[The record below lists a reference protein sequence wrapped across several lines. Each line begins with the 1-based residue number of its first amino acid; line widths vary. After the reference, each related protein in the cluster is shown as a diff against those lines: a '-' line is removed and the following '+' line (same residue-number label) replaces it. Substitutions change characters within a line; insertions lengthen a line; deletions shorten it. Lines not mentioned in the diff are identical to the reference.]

1 MPTDTS
7 HAATSPSAAAI
18 LAAALL
24 MALAWTGWSMV
35 QQVRLAP
42 STVPPTVVATV
53 KSAHADPAQRQRA
66 TALAAGPRWTELS
79 AAQRRV
85 LEPLAERWSMM
96 DALQKRRW
104 MALADGYD
112 KLSEKE
118 QEKLRDRMQTWSS
131 LSTQQRSQAR
141 LNFALTNRLATDK
154 RAQWEAYQA
163 LSDEEK
169 RLLAARAAP
178 RIKGAAPAIQPA
190 PSKRLTRIPA
200 ASQGMGMLN
209 PPKIPPAAILHLPM
223 PAPTAESAPV
233 RMPALVETAP
243 IAAPS
248 AKPIPLPPM
257 DATHDGEEAAQG
269 SGADIHLDNN
279 TYTPAP

>member
-1 MPTDTS
+1 
-7 HAATSPSAAAI
+7 
-18 LAAALL
+18 
-24 MALAWTGWSMV
+24 MV

-42 STVPPTVVATV
+42 STVLPAVVANA
-53 KSAHADPAQRQRA
+53 KSAHAAPSQRQRV
-66 TALAAGPRWTELS
+66 TALATGPRWAELS
-79 AAQRRV
+79 ATQKRV
-85 LEPLAERWSMM
+85 LEPLAEHWPLM

-104 MALADGYD
+104 MTLADGYD

-118 QEKLRDRMQTWSS
+118 QEKLRDRMQAWSS

-178 RIKGAAPAIQPA
+178 RIKSAAPAIQPA
-190 PSKRLTRIPA
+190 PSRRLTRIPA
-200 ASQGMGMLN
+200 ASQGQGMLN

-243 IAAPS
+243 IVAPS
-248 AKPIPLPPM
+248 AKPTPLPPM
-257 DATHDGEEAAQG
+257 DAGHDSEEAVHDP
-269 SGADIHLDNN
+269 GADMHLDNN